1 MPLPVPVP
9 VPLPRYLLGG
19 GRPTL
24 LPPLLNHSNTGT
36 GMEASVGAGRLRDL
50 TVHNAIARVL
60 LPGFF
65 TDYLCDIDVVFKCPM
80 CRTDIN
86 AFTGLLEPAI
96 DADAADINRRGG
108 GSRGSGTS
116 GGSRESNSSR
126 RRSNV
131 SWFNGLFRGGG
142 LSHPRPPLST
152 HINRLPPNA
161 IRLTTRIPPI
171 VSSPLT
177 AEAMYANR
185 FVTPTV
191 ICASDV
197 VSNPVLVT
205 GSCSVAASIYSESM
219 SHNVNRV
226 EGSVTEDGRDTIT
239 LPTPLSSSS
248 VSSSSSSS
256 SSSSINNGSF
266 RSLRFRWPFSTSS
279 AAHRE

>member
-1 MPLPVPVP
+1 M
-9 VPLPRYLLGG
+9 
-19 GRPTL
+19 
-24 LPPLLNHSNTGT
+24 LPPLSNLSNTGT

-50 TVHNAIARVL
+50 TFHNAIARVL

-86 AFTGLLEPAI
+86 AFTGLLEPVNADA
-96 DADAADINRRGG
+96 DADAADRNRRGG

-116 GGSRESNSSR
+116 GGSRESSSSSSRR

-142 LSHPRPPLST
+142 LSHPSPPLAT

-161 IRLTTRIPPI
+161 IRLRTRIPPI

-177 AEAMYANR
+177 AEALYSNR

-219 SHNVNRV
+219 SHNVNRL
-226 EGSVTEDGRDTIT
+226 EGSVTEDGRDTII
-239 LPTPLSSSS
+239 LPSRLSSSS
-248 VSSSSSSS
+248 VSSSSS
-256 SSSSINNGSF
+256 INSGSF
-266 RSLRFRWPFSTSS
+266 RSLRFRWPFSPSS